1 MNYKSKMLIGLIIYV
16 LSLFFA
22 VYYSNKLYMSY
33 YYNFTYSALSF
44 NVLASLLVIA
54 LLPPVA
60 TLMFWKNISVKL
72 GKNKFI
78 YDHFDGILIGLFI
91 SSIII
96 VVALSAFILMFTSYS
111 IHNYIIAISFPVL
124 ISVFMGIEL
133 ATVVII
139 SIESNFMP
147 VK

>member
-22 VYYSNKLYMSY
+22 IYYGNKLYMSY
-33 YYNFTYSALSF
+33 YHNFTYSALSF
-44 NVLASLLVIA
+44 NILSLLVIA

-72 GKNKFI
+72 DKNKFI

>member
-1 MNYKSKMLIGLIIYV
+1 MNYKSKVLIGLIIYA
-16 LSLFFA
+16 LSLFSA
-22 VYYSNKLYMSY
+22 VYYGNKLYMSCY
-33 YYNFTYSALSF
+33 HNFTYSVLSF
-44 NVLASLLVIA
+44 NILSLLVIA
-54 LLPPVA
+54 LLPPIA
-60 TLMFWKNISVKL
+60 TLMLWKNISVKL

-78 YDHFDGILIGLFI
+78 YEHFDGILIGLFI

-124 ISVFMGIEL
+124 ISVFIGIEL